1 MKKYLEDFHKMKLFR
16 LQDAVQI
23 VGNEKSAK
31 DLLRNYRKQQLICQI
46 RRNLYT
52 VTDLARKQ
60 ALSTKFEIGSN
71 ITPSACLSYQSAL
84 EYHGLAHQQ
93 FFVIYVSSSQ
103 KFTPFDFEGIHY
115 HYCNRKSIDEKG
127 VYSPPMDSLVRVT
140 DEERTLIDCI
150 DRIDRA
156 GGLEELLNAMAAM
169 TYLNENKLLTYLEIY
184 NKQFLYQKAGFLL
197 SYFQRGTKVSDNFV
211 EICREKMGKSTRY
224 LDGLNI
230 PTVYHSQW
238 KLFAPENIRFYS
250 GQGQNEFIQ

>member
-1 MKKYLEDFHKMKLFR
+1 MKKYLQDFHRMKLFR
-16 LQDAVQI
+16 FQDAVQI
-23 VGNEKSAK
+23 IGNEKSAK

-46 RRNLYT
+46 RRDLYT
-52 VTDLARKQ
+52 VTDLATKQ
-60 ALSTKFEIGSN
+60 AIATKFEIGSY
-71 ITPSACLSYQSAL
+71 ITPSACLSYHSAL

-115 HYCNRKSIDEKG
+115 QYCHSMCEKG

-140 DEERTLIDCI
+140 DEERTVIDCI

-169 TYLNENKLLTYLEIY
+169 TYLNENKLLTYLELY
-184 NKQFLYQKAGFLL
+184 DKQFLYQKTGFLL
-197 SYFQRGTKVSDNFV
+197 SYFQRETKVSDNFL

-224 LDGLNI
+224 LDELNVAA
-230 PTVYHSQW
+230 VYHSQW
-238 KLFAPENIRFYS
+238 KLFAPENIRSYS
-250 GQGQNEFIQ
+250 EQGQNEFVQ

>member
-1 MKKYLEDFHKMKLFR
+1 MKKYLQDFHRMKLFR
-16 LQDAVQI
+16 FQDAVQI
-23 VGNEKSAK
+23 IGNEKSAK

-46 RRNLYT
+46 RRDLYT
-52 VTDLARKQ
+52 VTDLATKQ
-60 ALSTKFEIGSN
+60 AIATKFEIGSY
-71 ITPSACLSYQSAL
+71 ITPSACLSYHSAL

-115 HYCNRKSIDEKG
+115 KYCHSMCEKG
-127 VYSPPMDSLVRVT
+127 MYSPPMDSLVRVT
-140 DEERTLIDCI
+140 DEERTVIDCI

-184 NKQFLYQKAGFLL
+184 DKQFLYQKTGFLL
-197 SYFQRGTKVSDNFV
+197 SYFQRETKVSDNFL

-224 LDGLNI
+224 LDELNVAA
-230 PTVYHSQW
+230 VYHSQW
-238 KLFAPENIRFYS
+238 KLFAPENIRSYS
-250 GQGQNEFIQ
+250 EQGQNEFVQ

>member
-1 MKKYLEDFHKMKLFR
+1 MKLFR

-52 VTDLARKQ
+52 VTDLATKQ

-71 ITPSACLSYQSAL
+71 ITPSACLSYHSAL

-197 SYFQRGTKVSDNFV
+197 SYFQRETKVSDNFV

-250 GQGQNEFIQ
+250 GQDQNEFIQ